1 MADVSQIKLARA
13 IDTLSGDGFEAA
25 LFDWLA
31 SVCPLDNATM
41 IAFFEDRGPEV
52 FFSKAEERRVFAQ
65 LESDYLRGAYLLDP
79 VYALHTEA
87 AGEGLYRLLDI
98 APDQFTRNEYFA
110 NYYRRTTLID
120 ELIFLSHPAP
130 GVSVTICVGRDASSR
145 RKFSARARAMMQD
158 VAPIVVSLANRH
170 WGNLRSERGQDDS
183 QVAEGLR
190 ATLASCRDISLSPRQ
205 AEIALLILR
214 GHSSTSIGLNLG
226 ISPQTVKVIR
236 KQLYRKCQISSQAEL
251 FSLLSPYLLGI

>member
-1 MADVSQIKLARA
+1 MTDTSHLKLARV
-13 IDTLSGDGFEAA
+13 IDALSGEGFEAA
-25 LFDWLA
+25 LYDWLL

-52 FFSKAEERRVFAQ
+52 FFSEAEERRVFEQ

-79 VYALHTEA
+79 VYALHTKTAE
-87 AGEGLYRLLDI
+87 EGLYRLHDI

-120 ELIFLSHPAP
+120 ELIFLAHPAP
-130 GVSVTICVGRDASSR
+130 GVSVTICVGRDATSGRRFSSR
-145 RKFSARARAMMQD
+145 ARTLMRE
-158 VAPIVVSLANRH
+158 VAPVVVSLANRH
-170 WGNLRSERGQDDS
+170 WAGLRSGKGQDDG
-183 QVAEGLR
+183 QVVETLR
-190 ATLASCRDISLSPRQ
+190 ESLSKTRAIALSPRQ

-251 FSLLSPYLLGI
+251 FSLLAPYLLGF